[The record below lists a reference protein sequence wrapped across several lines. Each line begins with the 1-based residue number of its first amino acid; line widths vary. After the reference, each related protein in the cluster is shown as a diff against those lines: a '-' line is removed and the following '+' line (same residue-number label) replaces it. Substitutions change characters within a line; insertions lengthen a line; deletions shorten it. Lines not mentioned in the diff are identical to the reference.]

1 MEEKFTEL
9 YKSVIEILIDAP
21 DEFECSEEENEVYAA
36 AQNLKEAIEWYRE
49 S

>member
-1 MEEKFTEL
+1 MEEKITEL
-9 YKSVIEILIDAP
+9 YKALIEILIDAL
-21 DEFECSEEENEVYAA
+21 DESECSEEENDVYAA